1 MLDTELYSL
10 SLDIPKRKE
19 EVDVFVQAERE
30 AERLRERLRQK
41 EVLLLFDVKRVWWS
55 LSFDEKEYVERIR
68 GFYDRH
74 RFLSPMAVKK
84 LRFFVRREKSMEGG
98 LND

>member
-1 MLDTELYSL
+1 MFDIELYSL
-10 SLDIPKRKE
+10 SLDILKRKE

-30 AERLRERLRQK
+30 TERLRERLRQK
-41 EVLLLFDVKRVWWS
+41 EVSLLFDVKRVWWS

-68 GFYDRH
+68 GFYGRH
-74 RFLSPMAVKK
+74 RFLSPMTVRR
-84 LRFFVRREKSMEGG
+84 LRFFVRREKGMGGG

>member
-10 SLDIPKRKE
+10 SLDTLKRKE
-19 EVDVFVQAERE
+19 EVDVFVRAERE
-30 AERLRERLRQK
+30 AERLRWG
-41 EVLLLFDVKRVWWS
+41 EVLLLSNMKRVWWS

-74 RFLSPMAVKK
+74 RFLSPMTVRR
-84 LRFFVRREKSMEGG
+84 LRFFVRREKGMEGG
-98 LND
+98 LYD